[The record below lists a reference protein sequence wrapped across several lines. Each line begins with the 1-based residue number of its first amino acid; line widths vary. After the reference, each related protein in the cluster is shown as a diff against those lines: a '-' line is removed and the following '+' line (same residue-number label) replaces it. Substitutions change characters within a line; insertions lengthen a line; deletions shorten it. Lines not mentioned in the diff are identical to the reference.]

1 MARRPTLRRVLAG
14 VIRESELP
22 RTLIAKDAS
31 LGRATLE
38 SWMSGLRSPTK
49 ESATQIATAL
59 EMRAARLTLL
69 AARLR
74 HALDRSE

>member
-1 MARRPTLRRVLAG
+1 MRPATLRRTIADA
-14 VIRESELP
+14 IRESELP

-38 SWMSGLRSPTK
+38 SWLSGIRNPSK
-49 ESATQIATAL
+49 ESISQIAEAF
-59 EMRAARLTLL
+59 ESRAKVLGAL

-74 HALDRSE
+74 QSLNRA

>member
-1 MARRPTLRRVLAG
+1 MRPATLRRTIADA
-14 VIRESELP
+14 IRESELP

-38 SWMSGLRSPTK
+38 SWLSGIRNPSE
-49 ESATQIATAL
+49 ESISQIAEAF
-59 EMRAARLTLL
+59 ESRAKVLGAL

-74 HALDRSE
+74 QSLNRA

>member
-1 MARRPTLRRVLAG
+1 MARPASLRKVLADA
-14 VIRESELP
+14 IKESELP

-38 SWMSGLRSPTK
+38 SWLSGIRSPSA
-49 ESATQIATAL
+49 ESAAQIASAL
-59 EMRAARLTLL
+59 EMRAAHLIKL

-74 HALDRSE
+74 QALRTQG

>member
-1 MARRPTLRRVLAG
+1 MARTAALRKVLAE

-38 SWMSGLRSPTK
+38 SWLSGIRTPSP
-49 ESATQIATAL
+49 ESAGQIASAL
-59 EMRAARLTLL
+59 EMRATRLTSL

-74 HALDRSE
+74 QALRAGK